1 MCLLAHCKA
10 GKLPMCQASPEARL
24 SSAAET
30 LSVSFLLLKRSVM
43 QAILKSEPIRPVL
56 EIKTNA
62 SED

>member
-1 MCLLAHCKA
+1 
-10 GKLPMCQASPEARL
+10 MCQASPEARL

-30 LSVSFLLLKRSVM
+30 LSVSSLLLERSLM

-56 EIKTNA
+56 EITADA